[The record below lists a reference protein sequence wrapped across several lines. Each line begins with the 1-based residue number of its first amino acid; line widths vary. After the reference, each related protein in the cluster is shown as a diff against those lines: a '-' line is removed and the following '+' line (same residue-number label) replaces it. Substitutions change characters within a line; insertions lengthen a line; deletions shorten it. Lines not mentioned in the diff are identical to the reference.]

1 MLEVLT
7 SLKVL
12 DYNEIVWGQGKY
24 ETLWR
29 GLRQE
34 FDVTERFEILSTKL
48 DVLKESH
55 PFFLQVIHQ
64 GQSHRMEVIIIALIA
79 IEVVIAITSHLV
91 DHLSP
96 PKNECGC
103 CTNQQDHEKK
113 LAATSS

>member
-29 GLRQE
+29 GLRHE

-79 IEVVIAITSHLV
+79 IEVLIALTSHLV
-91 DHLSP
+91 DYLSP
-96 PKNECGC
+96 HKNDCCC
-103 CTNQQDHEKK
+103 CTDKEQHDKK
-113 LAATSS
+113 QVSTSQ